1 MRSIRHVKAGIGV
14 AVLAACLAGPA
25 FGASKISYIAT
36 MGGDNHAADW
46 KASTRTQYSGADEA
60 DGQYF
65 QKTLPVP
72 YAIKLK
78 AEGVHSQP
86 GHASDGFEIYGAAN
100 CVFNVELYKDS
111 ESGALA
117 TGATFYSTI
126 NNGTSGDPTANAAF
140 AVSYLISGVYGRLID
155 TAAAGGPR
163 MEPIFTYPT
172 AQPGKLIG
180 QGAGYKEWNRTGN
193 TSVFTYA
200 GVGMTTMPGSVAGL
214 GVVPIAEGQIDM
226 STLEDGTYVLKVVP
240 GAGNNVLRG
249 DMNMLAAT
257 NRPAFAVASNET
269 AGDTITFT
277 IGSTAVCTEGITGR
291 YVFYNNSAW
300 DGNNAAANANDD
312 NAIATDKQAL
322 MVGSTATTANFI
334 NYSKGL
340 NGIMIDVCHL
350 GSDPV
355 LGDGDQDI
363 WVWMGNSNG
372 LQDWTPAPL
381 PTVTIRRGQGANLS
395 DRVVLTWPDYPAT
408 GSIPNSKWIWVG
420 LYNVSGT
427 VWPVEDQFL
436 FGVAIGNA
444 DSNVVV
450 NALDLSAIKSHYT
463 LPNQAAVNNPY
474 DIDRNKTVNALDIS
488 KSKASYNTP
497 PTTALKL
504 ITPTW

>member
-78 AEGVHSQP
+78 AEGVHSQS

-126 NNGTSGDPTANAAF
+126 NDGTSGDPTANAAF
-140 AVSYLISGVYGRLID
+140 ALSYLIGGKNGRLID
-155 TAAAGGPR
+155 TSANGGPC
-163 MEPIFTYPT
+163 MQPIFTYPT

-180 QGAGYKEWNRTGN
+180 QGAGYKEWAH
-193 TSVFTYA
+193 TSATY
-200 GVGMTTMPGSVAGL
+200 GTTYTTPGIGMATIPGGASGL

-249 DMNMLAAT
+249 DLTMTAAT

-277 IGSTAVCTEGITGR
+277 IGSQAPCVGVVGR
-291 YVFYNNSAW
+291 HILYNNSKW
-300 DGNNAAANANDD
+300 DNNTPAVTSADWTAIAPDKYPLLPGAGTAVAANWTTYGKSLNCIVVDACHFNRVPVVDTDIAFVMGNSTDDPFTWTETAPIPTLSLFPGEGANGSDRLVIQWAD
-312 NAIATDKQAL
+312 NAIPDTRW
-322 MVGSTATTANFI
+322 
-334 NYSKGL
+334 
-340 NGIMIDVCHL
+340 
-350 GSDPV
+350 V
-355 LGDGDQDI
+355 L
-363 WVWMGNSNG
+363 
-372 LQDWTPAPL
+372 
-381 PTVTIRRGQGANLS
+381 
-395 DRVVLTWPDYPAT
+395 
-408 GSIPNSKWIWVG
+408 VG
-420 LYNVSGT
+420 LFADDPTLGLPESDY
-427 VWPVEDQFL
+427 FI
-436 FGVAIGNA
+436 FGVAIGDGNG
-444 DSNVVV
+444 NRIV
-450 NALDLSAIKSHYT
+450 NAVDEAGCRP
-463 LPNQAAVNNPY
+463 PNTHNALNPAPIDDPWDY
-474 DIDRNKTVNALDIS
+474 NRDRNVNAVDEVLARPPYVTNALTCLKSIS
-488 KSKASYNTP
+488 
-497 PTTALKL
+497 
-504 ITPTW
+504 W